1 MRLASCVSRLKKYR
15 SRKNA
20 PLESIYLDYDQFKHV
35 IMGNLPLVTKI
46 FRNDLVIPEFETFCQ
61 NVTSLYEKLKTNF
74 NGEVGKPMQS
84 VINFSQSTEL
94 RRRIKIGIK
103 VA

>member
-74 NGEVGKPMQS
+74 DGEV
-84 VINFSQSTEL
+84 
-94 RRRIKIGIK
+94 RIRNTTFM
-103 VA
+103 VLNRN